1 MHLPEFS
8 LVHDSRPT
16 GVRKLT
22 RLWAW
27 TLTATLSLGLGL
39 PLTVAAADTS
49 AAAQLARWS
58 AASGKPGNAAQGEVF
73 FNSTHGDKWS
83 CATCHGKPATATG
96 KHASTGK
103 AIKPMA
109 PAVNPE
115 VFTDTAN
122 VDKWFRR
129 NCKDVVSREC
139 SPSEKADVLAYL
151 LSLGR

>member
-1 MHLPEFS
+1 MRRNDAAPPGRVRNLCLRCVNNEQNGAGGEDS
-8 LVHDSRPT
+8 LTD
-16 GVRKLT
+16 
-22 RLWAW
+22 
-27 TLTATLSLGLGL
+27 TAHQG
-39 PLTVAAADTS
+39 TS
-49 AAAQLARWS
+49 P

-122 VDKWFRR
+122 IDKWFRR
-129 NCKDVVSREC
+129 NCKDVISREC
-139 SPSEKADVLAYL
+139 SSTEKADVIAYL
-151 LSLGR
+151 LSLSR

>member
-1 MHLPEFS
+1 MHLPDFS

-27 TLTATLSLGLGL
+27 ALTATLSLGL
-39 PLTVAAADTS
+39 PLTVVAADTS

-96 KHASTGK
+96 THASTGK

-109 PAVNPE
+109 PAVTPE

-122 VDKWFRR
+122 IDKWFRR
-129 NCKDVVSREC
+129 NCKDVISREC
-139 SPSEKADVLAYL
+139 SSTEKADVIAYL
-151 LSLGR
+151 LSLSR